1 MKQIKVSEATPIQLD
16 WLVAKCKGIIATRCG
31 AGPSAHLAYT
41 PKRSAYECWEPTRN
55 WKQGGA
61 LIERE
66 EIGFAKYGPNGS
78 WKAVIGE
85 TPRGS
90 PFYGPTPLIAAMR
103 CYVASKMGDVVEV
116 PEELT

>member
-1 MKQIKVSEATPIQLD
+1 MKTIKVSEVTPIQLN
-16 WLVAKCKGIIATRCG
+16 WLVAKCEGVRVQYDSREGLIINDV
-31 AGPSAHLAYT
+31 AGWIPYRPSVAWWH
-41 PKRSAYECWEPTRN
+41 
-55 WKQGGA
+55 GGPI
-61 LIERE
+61 IERE

-103 CYVASKMGDVVEV
+103 CYVASKLGDVVEV